1 MSSELPVA
9 GTRPATV
16 SDHPVEGA
24 RVRCWTYPAAGTPKS
39 TILMVHGFR
48 GDRHGLARIVDA
60 LPGHTVVVPDLPGF
74 GESDPFPA
82 LPHST
87 ASYGLVV
94 GALRRELALPQD
106 TVLLGHSFGS
116 IVASHH
122 LATHPGAFTRLVLV
136 NPISEPALQGPK
148 AVMSRIAAGYYALAR
163 ALPERPGL
171 AVLRSRIVVDTMSAV
186 MSKTKDPEIRAYV
199 FDQHRRY
206 FGGFSNRRMLA
217 EAFNASIGGHVRQ
230 VAAAIGAPTLLI
242 AGELDEIG
250 SVASQRS
257 LAALFPD
264 ATLRVIPG
272 VGHLVHYETPA
283 EAAGMVEE
291 FLA

>member
-1 MSSELPVA
+1 MNSELPLY

-16 SDHPVEGA
+16 SDHAIEGA

-74 GESDPFPA
+74 GESDPFPS

-122 LATHPGAFTRLVLV
+122 LAAHPGDFARLVLV
-136 NPISEPALQGPK
+136 NPISEPALEGPK

-186 MSKTKDPEIRAYV
+186 MSKTKDPDIRAYV

-206 FGGFSNRRMLA
+206 FGGFSNRRMLE

-230 VAAAIGAPTLLI
+230 VAPEIGVPTLLI

-250 SVASQRS
+250 SVASQQS

-272 VGHLVHYETPA
+272 VGHLIHYETPA
-283 EAAGMVEE
+283 EAAGLIED